1 MLLFGKRQGTVA
13 KLRTW
18 QAGACFF
25 AMIFGLSEAAPIQA
39 GEYPSRAIQII
50 VPFTAGGNTDTF
62 ARLIADKMQSSF
74 KQPVLVVNKPGAG
87 TNIGAEY
94 VATSDPDGYRMLLNA
109 PASFVINQF
118 IFKQISY
125 DPDTAFAP
133 VCLPARVP
141 NVLVVHPSLGV
152 KTIQELIDKIKANP
166 DNYQYATAGIGAT
179 SHLAGA
185 LFGEMAGLKITPVPY
200 KGTSQ
205 SVTDLVAGRIAFTID
220 NLGPILPFIKS
231 GHLIALGVSTKE
243 PVGALPNVPPI
254 DTVLKGYELSS
265 WNMLAVPAKTPN
277 DVIQLVSQECNRIV
291 HLPDVAE
298 TIKDLGATPVG
309 GTAEASAA
317 FLNSERPRWEAAVK
331 AAKIPKQ

>member
-1 MLLFGKRQGTVA
+1 LPFEKCQRSATRMRASHV
-13 KLRTW
+13 
-18 QAGACFF
+18 GASLIALVC
-25 AMIFGLSEAAPIQA
+25 GLSGAEPLQA
-39 GEYPSRAIQII
+39 GEYPSRAVQII
-50 VPFTAGGNTDTF
+50 VPFSAGGNTDTF
-62 ARLIADKMQSSF
+62 ARLLADKMQKSL

-94 VATSDPDGYRMLLNA
+94 VATSDPDGYKMLLNA

-118 IFKQISY
+118 IFKHLPY

-141 NVLVVHPSLGV
+141 NVLVIHPSLGV

-166 DNYQYATAGIGAT
+166 GKYQYATAGIGAT
-179 SHLAGA
+179 SHLSGA
-185 LFGEMAGLKITPVPY
+185 LFGEMAGLNITPVPY

-243 PVGALPNVPPI
+243 PVDVLPNVPPI
-254 DTVLKGYELSS
+254 GTVLKGYELSS
-265 WNMLAVPAKTPN
+265 WNLLAVPAKTPN
-277 DVIQLVSQECNRIV
+277 DVIQLISQECDKIV
-291 HLPDVAE
+291 HMPEIAE
-298 TIKDLGATPVG
+298 KIKDLGATPVG
-309 GTAEASAA
+309 GTADETAA
-317 FLNSERPRWEAAVK
+317 FLKAERPRWEAAVK
-331 AAKIPKQ
+331 AANIPKL